1 MARAG
6 TENIQAMLKIR
17 ELEGNGDFR
26 SEECQAILK
35 EVDIVITNPPF
46 SLFGEYFKNII
57 ASGKKFIIL
66 GPLNALMY
74 KGIFEHFQNNEF
86 WCGAHLKGITAKFT
100 TPTHYYNDVYDLFD
114 LDFHIGYVNNACFFT
129 NIEHNSPIPPLELK
143 KPYNSLFY
151 GKYDNFE
158 AIEVSKT
165 CDIPYDYKG
174 VMGVS
179 VSFFSKYNPDQF
191 EIVGATESEG
201 KGFSN
206 GLFIES
212 CKVTQPLINGEKI
225 YKRIFIRR
233 K

>member
-1 MARAG
+1 MARDG

-26 SEECQAILK
+26 SEECQAILGGG
-35 EVDIVITNPPF
+35 VDIVITNPPF

-74 KGIFEHFQNNEF
+74 KGIFEHFQKNEF
-86 WCGAHLKGITAKFT
+86 WCGAYLKGTTAQFT

-158 AIEVSKT
+158 AIDVSKT
-165 CDIPYDYKG
+165 CDIPYDYDG
-174 VMGVS
+174 VMGVP
-179 VSFFSKYNPDQF
+179 VSFFSKYNPKQF
-191 EIVGATESEG
+191 EIVGQLHPIL
-201 KGFSN
+201 N
-206 GLFIES
+206 GR
-212 CKVTQPLINGEKI
+212 KI
-225 YKRIFIRR
+225 YKRILIKR
-233 K
+233 KC